1 MNKYIVITI
10 IINIIIIIII
20 IITIMMMMM
29 QLYTAAYGHTQLY
42 IAIHSYTRSP
52 QPLNDLESLRKLWY
66 KNSGKRATH
75 SQNILTKH
83 ACMSL

>member
-10 IINIIIIIII
+10 IIIIIMMMM
-20 IITIMMMMM
+20 MMMMM

-52 QPLNDLESLRKLWY
+52 QPLWAPGY
-66 KNSGKRATH
+66 T
-75 SQNILTKH
+75 
-83 ACMSL
+83 

>member
-10 IINIIIIIII
+10 IIIIIIIMMMMM
-20 IITIMMMMM
+20 MMMMM

-52 QPLNDLESLRKLWY
+52 QPLWAPGY
-66 KNSGKRATH
+66 T
-75 SQNILTKH
+75 
-83 ACMSL
+83 